1 MLNGDRARLILKSK
15 AGLERK
21 VTNFSIC
28 STFVSVVGGEVS
40 DFYFVFLDKNLLV
53 TSYEL
58 LTCP

>member
-28 STFVSVVGGEVS
+28 STFVSVVGGEVF
-40 DFYFVFLDKNLLV
+40 DFYFVFLD
-53 TSYEL
+53 
-58 LTCP
+58 